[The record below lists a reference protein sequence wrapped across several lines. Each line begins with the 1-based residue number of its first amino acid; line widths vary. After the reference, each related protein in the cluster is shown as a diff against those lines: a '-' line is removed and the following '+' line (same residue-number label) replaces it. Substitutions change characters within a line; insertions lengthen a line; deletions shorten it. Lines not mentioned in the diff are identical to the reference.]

1 MLIFLISRRRLQTQ
15 VAVGGVIEDLLLSP
29 MWRIFD
35 LGRRRCRNG
44 PFLAVRLGESQRDVS
59 SDWVSGFCKMAL

>member
-29 MWRIFD
+29 CGGFLIWVVGDAGMDLSLLFD
-35 LGRRRCRNG
+35 LEK
-44 PFLAVRLGESQRDVS
+44 VREMSLRIG
-59 SDWVSGFCKMAL
+59 